1 MKMTATLN
9 KAEIEAAVKRDL
21 IRKGHQAVNVHLTA
35 DVSQPDRPWE
45 SATTTI
51 TAEVEMTI
59 PEQRDSDTLPE
70 PMDEKT
76 RAWALARAKACP
88 DRSGE

>member
-1 MKMTATLN
+1 MKITATLSQ
-9 KAEIEAAVKRDL
+9 AEIEAAVKRDL
-21 IRKGHQAVNVHLTA
+21 LRKGHSAVKVHLQ
-35 DVSQPDRPWE
+35 VQVQQPDRPWD
-45 SATTTI
+45 SVQTI
-51 TAEVEMTI
+51 VVAEVEMTM
-59 PEQRDSDTLPE
+59 PESRDSDTLPE

>member
-1 MKMTATLN
+1 MKMTATLS

-21 IRKGHQAVNVHLTA
+21 VRRGHSAVKVHLQVE
-35 DVSQPDRPWE
+35 VSQPDRPWD
-45 SATTTI
+45 SAQTI
-51 TAEVEMTI
+51 VVAEVEMTM
-59 PEQRDSDTLPE
+59 PESRDSELPE

-88 DRSGE
+88 DRSGDG